1 MNYIT
6 KKLTLKCEF
15 FWSDYGASL
24 QQQKVKALQAEII
37 ALEVDTGTLS
47 NSQLVEKQIATEAQI
62 EEQEALLREV
72 LMQIAR
78 LKLDLGL

>member
-1 MNYIT
+1 M
-6 KKLTLKCEF
+6 
-15 FWSDYGASL
+15 
-24 QQQKVKALQAEII
+24 KALQAEII